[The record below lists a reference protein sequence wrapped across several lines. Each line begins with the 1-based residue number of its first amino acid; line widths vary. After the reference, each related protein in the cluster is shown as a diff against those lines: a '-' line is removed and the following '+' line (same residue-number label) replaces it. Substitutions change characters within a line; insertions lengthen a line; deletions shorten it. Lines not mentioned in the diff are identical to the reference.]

1 MLQSQHLT
9 GSQYCG
15 DNTTAVQ
22 LPLAALGAVLQVL
35 CEDVHMLQT
44 YSIKLLRMLLCHRCF
59 LRTCTQG
66 THNKLCCCWLCFL
79 VGMPLVQKVY
89 SKASHVLIDIHTAR
103 NFNGMFSDETQ
114 CDANQ
119 HWSQQN

>member
-1 MLQSQHLT
+1 
-9 GSQYCG
+9 
-15 DNTTAVQ
+15 
-22 LPLAALGAVLQVL
+22 
-35 CEDVHMLQT
+35 MLQT

-103 NFNGMFSDETQ
+103 NMA
-114 CDANQ
+114 C
-119 HWSQQN
+119 SQMRRNAMQISTGHSKTEIEV